1 MFWQLWLLQE
11 KTLNNFE
18 LDLFCIYNILYW
30 AITSFSRFIL
40 SYFVPVLKV
49 AVYSRGLIPFSRKWY
64 IKNILWTLGV
74 LIAIEVLLFISIF
87 CLLQNWEIFIL
98 FKIMK
103 HTICLFWEF
112 RFTTTVFLFIFFYF
126 IYFCSPPESEGIILS
141 EISQREKDRYYVISL
156 IYGIYVCVCIYI
168 YTHIKYNSPPPHK

>member
-18 LDLFCIYNILYW
+18 SDLFFIYNILYW

-40 SYFVPVLKV
+40 FYFVPVLKV
-49 AVYSRGLIPFSRKWY
+49 AVYSRSLIRFSRKWC
-64 IKNILWTLGV
+64 IKNILWTVVV

-103 HTICLFWEF
+103 PTICLFWEF
-112 RFTTTVFLFIFFYF
+112 KFTTTVFLFIFFYF
-126 IYFCSPPESEGIILS
+126 ISFCSLPESENLVS
-141 EISQREKDRYYVISL
+141 
-156 IYGIYVCVCIYI
+156 
-168 YTHIKYNSPPPHK
+168 